1 MSTYD
6 DPGEINSRMANDY
19 GEIAKIIDD
28 RASRMSDS
36 DVRKSAET
44 LAESYAT
51 ISASLQDQENASDQ
65 PVQEQ
70 LDRGAEM
77 LGALATATTEY
88 RNQCPSNP

>member
-1 MSTYD
+1 
-6 DPGEINSRMANDY
+6 MANDY

-28 RASRMSDS
+28 RASRMSAS

-51 ISASLQDQENASDQ
+51 ISASLQDQENASDE

-77 LGALATATTEY
+77 LGALAAATTEY